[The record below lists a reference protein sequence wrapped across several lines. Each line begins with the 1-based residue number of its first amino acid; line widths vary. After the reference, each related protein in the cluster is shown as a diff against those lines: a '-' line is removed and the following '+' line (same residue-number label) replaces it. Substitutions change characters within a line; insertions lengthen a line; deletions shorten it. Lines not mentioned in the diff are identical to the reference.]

1 MLYQINEGP
10 QHSLKQ
16 YSITVHEDRYQV
28 HLIAIRCGRDWNVV
42 ISGGDSHHVGASV
55 LGIPAFIGGDADR
68 PTVSVSSL
76 CVPGHKDDELA
87 RLVACELAQYFSA
100 TVSVTVG
107 LHIDKASAEDIS
119 RLCKAAML
127 CSKRLEEQVKMTDCE
142 NE

>member
-1 MLYQINEGP
+1 MLYQINEGS

-28 HLIAIRCGRDWNVV
+28 HLVAIRCGRDWNVV
-42 ISGGDSHHVGASV
+42 ISGGDGPHVGAV
-55 LGIPAFIGGDADR
+55 ALGMPAYIDGDGDR
-68 PTVSVSSL
+68 PTVTLSSL

-87 RLVACELAQYFSA
+87 RLVACELARHFRA
-100 TVSVTVG
+100 AVSVTVG

-119 RLCKAAML
+119 RLCKVAML